1 MPVATEHDVA
11 AELHAR
17 LRAFV
22 GRRISD
28 PHAADDI
35 AQEVLLR
42 LHRSLGELRADD
54 RLDAF
59 AYRIARNAVI
69 DHYRSR
75 ARVKEAALP
84 PEGVTARIDSDGGV
98 GAEPDAQR
106 GRQELA
112 RCLEPIIRRLPEP
125 YREALTLTD
134 LGDLTQAEAAARAGV
149 TVPGMKS
156 RVQRARAQLHQQLT
170 SCCDVMLDGRRGI
183 ADVERKG
190 PCACSPAP
198 VRTASP

>member
-1 MPVATEHDVA
+1 MPVATHDDVA

-28 PHAADDI
+28 PHAADDV

-42 LHRSLGELRADD
+42 LHRSLGELRVDD

-75 ARVKEAALP
+75 ARVKEAVLP
-84 PEGVTARIDSDGGV
+84 PEDVIAHIEAEDGGSEWQ
-98 GAEPDAQR
+98 GGRRE
-106 GRQELA
+106 RQELA
-112 RCLEPIIRRLPEP
+112 RCLEPIVRRLPEP

-134 LGDLTQAEAAARAGV
+134 LGGLTQAEAAERTGV

-156 RVQRARAQLHQQLT
+156 RVQRARAQLHEQLT
-170 SCCDVMLDGRRGI
+170 SCCDVVLDRRRGVT
-183 ADVERKG
+183 DVERTG
-190 PCACSPAP
+190 PCACSPD
-198 VRTASP
+198 